1 MEHPVIILAGDV
13 QIGADLLMRGL
24 LNLQRLDLV
33 DALTVEHTD
42 HRAVAPGIH
51 VQAVGCDQIV
61 CLCLLLAQ
69 DLAAHIL
76 NTASAFHSNF
86 RSFLKKLP

>member
-1 MEHPVIILAGDV
+1 
-13 QIGADLLMRGL
+13 MRGL
-24 LNLQRLDLV
+24 LNFQRLDLV
-33 DALTVEHTD
+33 DTLAVEHTD

-69 DLAAHIL
+69 DLAAHVL
-76 NTASAFHSNF
+76 NTASAFHSCF
-86 RSFLKKLP
+86 RSLLKNYHDTAISLS

>member
-1 MEHPVIILAGDV
+1 MC
-13 QIGADLLMRGL
+13 GL
-24 LNLQRLDLV
+24 LNFQRLDLV
-33 DALTVEHTD
+33 DTFTVEHTD
-42 HRAVAPGIH
+42 HRAVAICIH
-51 VQAVGCDQIV
+51 VQTVGCNQIV

-86 RSFLKKLP
+86 RSLLKNYHDTAISLS